1 MDESGLEHLEYK
13 ENLNE
18 LHSMMY
24 WEVWFRF
31 AVRDYDPDRVCVCVS
46 ASRNI
51 HSQVLE
57 TGILVLIFMPQGL
70 RTHTDISNN

>member
-24 WEVWFRF
+24 WEAWFRF
-31 AVRDYDPDRVCVCVS
+31 AVRDNDPDRVRVS
-46 ASRNI
+46 VLPVTYTHRCSR
-51 HSQVLE
+51 QVYS
-57 TGILVLIFMPQGL
+57 F
-70 RTHTDISNN
+70 